1 MIFSELTKFE
11 VSKNSYKKIQKNRY
25 KTDTKTN
32 INNMD
37 DTTNNRTKITAIGYL
52 TTIGYLNNTKRTKY
66 NMILHL
72 YPAFSYI

>member
-11 VSKNSYKKIQKNRY
+11 VSKNLYKKIQKTDIKSIY

-37 DTTNNRTKITAIGYL
+37 KQPITDNNNRTGATIT
-52 TTIGYLNNTKRTKY
+52 
-66 NMILHL
+66 
-72 YPAFSYI
+72 